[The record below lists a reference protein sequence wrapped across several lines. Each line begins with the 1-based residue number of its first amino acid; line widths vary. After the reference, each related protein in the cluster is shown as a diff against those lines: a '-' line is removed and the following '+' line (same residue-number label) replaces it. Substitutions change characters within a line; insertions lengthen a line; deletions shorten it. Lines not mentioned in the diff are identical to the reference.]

1 MTAAAVPA
9 ESQHPADPAPAAAE
23 RHLSA
28 VPDPEPETDEREHIV
43 LGYN

>member
-9 ESQHPADPAPAAAE
+9 EPQPSAEPAERAE
-23 RHLSA
+23 RHLIA
-28 VPDPEPETDEREHIV
+28 VPDPEPEADERGHIV

>member
-9 ESQHPADPAPAAAE
+9 EPEQPAEPERAAE

-28 VPDPEPETDEREHIV
+28 VPDLEPAADELGHIV

>member
-9 ESQHPADPAPAAAE
+9 EPQQSAEPAPAAVE

-28 VPDPEPETDEREHIV
+28 VPDPEPEADEREHIV
-43 LGYN
+43 RGYN